1 MSDDA
6 DRAEERIEAYISD
19 GIAHARHMLDKV
31 RMTPCGN
38 CHYCG
43 EWVKAGVLFCCQ
55 DCRLD
60 YEHEQDRKKA
70 QGR

>member
-6 DRAEERIEAYISD
+6 DRAEERIEASID
-19 GIAHARHMLDKV
+19 DAIAHARHMLEKV
-31 RMTPCGN
+31 RMAPCMA

-43 EWVKAGVLFCCQ
+43 EYVKAGVLFCCQ

-60 YEHEQDRKKA
+60 YEHEQERKKA